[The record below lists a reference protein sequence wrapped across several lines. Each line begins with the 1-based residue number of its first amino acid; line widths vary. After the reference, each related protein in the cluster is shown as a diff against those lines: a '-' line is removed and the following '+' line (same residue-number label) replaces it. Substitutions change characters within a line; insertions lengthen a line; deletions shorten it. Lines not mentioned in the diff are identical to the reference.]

1 MSAFWTGAAAG
12 YGIAIPVGAIA
23 ILIIET
29 AMHRG
34 FHPGFWAGAGA
45 ASADTLYALV
55 AVVAGSIV
63 TVELGKFALPL
74 QLLGGLAL
82 VALGVAGL
90 WKLRRQVP
98 ADAQSATAQVHA
110 KTYTQFLGL
119 TLLNPMTVVYFAAL
133 ILGGAAGTQISVG
146 SRVLFVSGAGLA
158 SLSWQTLLAASAA
171 LLHKRLPARVSHFIS
186 LAGNLIVLGFG
197 LKILLPLAA
206 AATRGF

>member
-45 ASADTLYALV
+45 ASADTLYALL
-55 AVVAGSIV
+55 AAAAGSAVIV
-63 TVELGKFALPL
+63 ALGKFALPV
-74 QLLGGLAL
+74 QILGGLAL
-82 VALGVAGL
+82 VALGVVGL
-90 WKLRRQVP
+90 WKLRRQIP
-98 ADAQSATAQVHA
+98 ADARSAVAQMHA
-110 KTYTQFLGL
+110 KTYAQFLGL

-146 SRVLFVSGAGLA
+146 SRVLFVLGAGMA
-158 SLSWQTLLAASAA
+158 SLSWQTLLVASAA
-171 LLHKRLPARVSHFIS
+171 LLHKRIPARVSHFIS